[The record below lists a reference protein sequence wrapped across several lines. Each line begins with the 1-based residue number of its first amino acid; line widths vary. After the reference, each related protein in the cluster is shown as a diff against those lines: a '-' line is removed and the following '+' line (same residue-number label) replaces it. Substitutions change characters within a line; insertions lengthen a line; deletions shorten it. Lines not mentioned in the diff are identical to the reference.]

1 MVSTNC
7 YVLQN
12 EQTKECLII
21 DPAASSSELMSYIES
36 EGLAPQAI
44 LLTHGHFDHIMG
56 VDTIKKQYDI
66 PVYAGEMERELL
78 EDASK
83 NLSSAYGIFYELKE
97 VNYVVDGQ
105 VLELAGFSI
114 QSIYTPGHTIGGC
127 CYYIQERGDLFSGDT
142 LFCNSIGRTGLP
154 TGSMSALVKSIKEK
168 LFTLPDDTIVYPGHM
183 EETTIAYEKENNPFL

>member
-36 EGLAPQAI
+36 EGLAPQAT

-105 VLELAGFSI
+105 VLELAGFSK

-127 CYYIQERGDLFSGDT
+127 CYYIQERGVLFSGDT
-142 LFCNSIGRTGLP
+142 LFCNSISRNKRLARSVLKLP
-154 TGSMSALVKSIKEK
+154 FSV
-168 LFTLPDDTIVYPGHM
+168 M
-183 EETTIAYEKENNPFL
+183 EESSITGAVLNV